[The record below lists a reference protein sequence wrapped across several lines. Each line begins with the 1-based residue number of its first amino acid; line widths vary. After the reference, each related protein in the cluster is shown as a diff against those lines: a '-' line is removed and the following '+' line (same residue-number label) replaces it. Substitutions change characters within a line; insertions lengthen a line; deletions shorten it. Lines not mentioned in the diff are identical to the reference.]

1 MSKYTVSGTVSN
13 QYLFSGTSFVALWGF
28 RLSPGVYTQQQKETS
43 PHSVNIQR
51 WHLGFI
57 EITLGS

>member
-13 QYLFSGTSFVALWGF
+13 LYLFSGKSFFALWGF
-28 RLSPGVYTQQQKETS
+28 RLLPEVYAHQQKDTS

-51 WHLGFI
+51 
-57 EITLGS
+57 